1 MNYEEKVWWKPLG
14 NMWMVKHNSCSQTY
28 VNKISKCSLFWV
40 SIWSS
45 MERQWCLH
53 LNLTVLHVCCA
64 FSPCMTWSL
73 SFWVRCAPMNTT
85 SLSVSLS
92 WGKAWSSPSKVS
104 GWILFLYY
112 MTRVS
117 EVLCDCLKMLC
128 QIIFCFLVNLRT
140 SLLLLKNVT
149 TLKKCFMSMCELT
162 G

>member
-14 NMWMVKHNSCSQTY
+14 NMWMVKHNSCSQTF

-117 EVLCDCLKMLC
+117 EVLCDCLKMHC
-128 QIIFCFLVNLRT
+128 QIIFLFFGKFENFSVIIKKMWR
-140 SLLLLKNVT
+140 LLKNVS
-149 TLKKCFMSMCELT
+149 CQCVN
-162 G
+162 